1 MYKIERILGLVG
13 SIIAIVAGVVETVDF
28 FSNRGNK
35 ELPEPE
41 DG

>member
-13 SIIAIVAGVVETVDF
+13 SIIAIVTGVVGTIDF
-28 FSNRGNK
+28 LGSNNVK

-41 DG
+41 DD

>member
-13 SIIAIVAGVVETVDF
+13 SIIAIVTGVIGTIDYIG
-28 FSNRGNK
+28 SRDLK

-41 DG
+41 DS

>member
-13 SIIAIVAGVVETVDF
+13 SIIAIVTGVVGTIDYIGSRNLE
-28 FSNRGNK
+28 

-41 DG
+41 DV

>member
-13 SIIAIVAGVVETVDF
+13 SIIAIVTGVIGTIDYIG
-28 FSNRGNK
+28 SRDLK

-41 DG
+41 DA

>member
-1 MYKIERILGLVG
+1 MYKIERLLGLVG
-13 SIIAIVAGVVETVDF
+13 SIIAIVTGVVGTIDYIG
-28 FSNRGNK
+28 SRNLK